1 MYIEAVHKLC
11 RLKIGDIQS
20 FQQTFVGKYDC
31 AHAALERRRIFARN
45 EDQILQYIRVYVS

>member
-20 FQQTFVGKYDC
+20 FHQTFVGKYDC
-31 AHAALERRRIFARN
+31 AHARSSRL
-45 EDQILQYIRVYVS
+45 